1 MPAIAK
7 PIVKKHKRRK
17 NKHSESAATPL
28 YTASSS
34 MASATIDQSMRA
46 DDNVQLLH
54 LQNKLTNNIAVASE
68 IVRKNPTR
76 MRHRR
81 REQLIE
87 MFENFDDDI
96 VDFLCELE
104 RGDLVDINQVLGQ
117 DMRAYE

>member
-1 MPAIAK
+1 
-7 PIVKKHKRRK
+7 
-17 NKHSESAATPL
+17 
-28 YTASSS
+28 

-46 DDNVQLLH
+46 DDNISLLH
-54 LQNKLTNNIAVASE
+54 LQSKLTNNIAVASE

-76 MRHRR
+76 MRARR

-104 RGDLVDINQVLGQ
+104 RGDLVDIQ
-117 DMRAYE
+117 